1 MSEKTRYLIVIWLMV
16 IVNIFV
22 VGDVLSSISIP
33 DSDVP
38 NFATMELETVK
49 YTEFLEN
56 IEEKEVK
63 EIYYGSLYKEFF
75 VADNN
80 EGYYKVV
87 NPEYDNFKKDML
99 EKGIDV
105 LPVPTS
111 SSAKAT
117 GPSLFQIILMLISLY
132 MLYNACM
139 RYATYSRMIGR
150 QSVTINV
157 GTQPSQRP
165 VTQEKEQQNNIKTFK
180 DIAGL
185 TEVKKDTKCL
195 IDFLKNADKYKEA
208 GATLP
213 RGVIFYGPP
222 GTGKT
227 LLAKAIA
234 GEAGVPFHY
243 VSGSDFVEMYV
254 GVGAKRI
261 RELFDSAR
269 KKAPCIIFIDEI
281 DAIGG
286 KRGRDDSN
294 GEDRKTLNALL
305 TEMDGFKPT
314 ENIIVIG
321 ATNRIEDLDAALVRP
336 GRFTNKFCIPL
347 PETAKERKEII
358 ELYAKKKKFSDEV
371 SFDALSRETIG
382 FSPAAIESLLNEAAI
397 ISVQDEKPCIDKNAI
412 EKAMY
417 KILMSGHMKE
427 NQADRDKEELEI
439 VAWHEAGHALVG
451 KLKGKEIPK
460 VTIIAS
466 TSGAGGVTFSTPK
479 KTGLYS
485 VEDLKHEVMELYAGR
500 VAEMF
505 LLKDKAK
512 VTTGASNDIER
523 ATSIINKMVT
533 SYGMTEGFGLLNLN
547 KLKVSQDK
555 VLEKEI
561 EISKELETETAKLLK
576 DNYELLEKIANELLE
591 KEVLYEADLNA
602 IIKAHSF
609 MQEVNA

>member
-1 MSEKTRYLIVIWLMV
+1 MV
-16 IVNIFV
+16 IINIFII
-22 VGDVLSSISIP
+22 GDVLGSISIP
-33 DSDVP
+33 STDTP
-38 NFATMELETVK
+38 NFAEMELETTK
-49 YTEFLEN
+49 YTDFLQN
-56 IEEKEVK
+56 IEEGEVK
-63 EIYYGSLYKEFF
+63 EIYYGNLYKEFI

-80 EGYYKVV
+80 EGYYKVM
-87 NPEYDNFKKDML
+87 NPEYDDFKKDMM
-99 EKGIDV
+99 EKGVDV
-105 LPVPTS
+105 LAMPTAS
-111 SSAKAT
+111 SSAS
-117 GPSLFQIILMLISLY
+117 GPSFFQIILMLISLY

-139 RYATYSRMIGR
+139 RYATYNRMIGK
-150 QSVTINV
+150 SGATVNI
-157 GTQPSQRP
+157 GAQPMQRAP
-165 VTQEKEQQNNIKTFK
+165 LSQEKEQSSNVKTFK

-195 IDFLKNADKYKEA
+195 IDFLKNAEKYKEA

-243 VSGSDFVEMYV
+243 ISGSDFVEMYV
-254 GVGAKRI
+254 GVGAKRV
-261 RELFDSAR
+261 RELFENAR
-269 KKAPCIIFIDEI
+269 RKAPCIIFIDEI

-347 PETAKERKEII
+347 PETAKERREII
-358 ELYAKKKKFSDEV
+358 DLYSKKKKFSDEV
-371 SFDALSRETIG
+371 DFDALSRETIG

-397 ISVQDEKPCIDKNAI
+397 ISVQDEKPCIDKKAI

-451 KLKGKEIPK
+451 KLTGKEIPK

-485 VEDLKHEVMELYAGR
+485 VEDLKNEVMELYAGR

-505 LLKDKAK
+505 LLRDKTK

-523 ATSIINKMVT
+523 ATAIIHQMVT
-533 SYGMTEGFGLLNLN
+533 HYGMTDEFGLLNLG
-547 KLKVSQDK
+547 KLKVNQDK
-555 VLEKEI
+555 VLQKEI
-561 EISKELETETAKLLK
+561 DIAKELEQETAKMLK
-576 DNYELLEKIANELLE
+576 KHLGVLNEIANELLE
-591 KEVLYEADLNA
+591 KEVLYEADLNN
-602 IIKAHSF
+602 IIKRCTMMKEIKGDS
-609 MQEVNA
+609 

>member
-1 MSEKTRYLIVIWLMV
+1 MV
-16 IVNIFV
+16 IINVFII
-22 VGDVLSSISIP
+22 GDVLGSISIP
-33 DSDVP
+33 DTTAP
-38 NFATMELETVK
+38 NFAEMELENIK
-49 YTEFLEN
+49 YVDFLQN
-56 IEEKEVK
+56 IEEEKVK
-63 EIYYGSLYKEFF
+63 EIYYNSLYSEFF
-75 VADNN
+75 VADNSD
-80 EGYYKVV
+80 GYYKVN
-87 NPEYDNFKKDML
+87 NPDYDNFKKDMM
-99 EKGIDV
+99 EKGIEV

-111 SSAKAT
+111 NSTAAK
-117 GPSLFQIILMLISLY
+117 GPSFLQILLMIISLY

-139 RYATYSRMIGR
+139 RYATYNRMIGK
-150 QSVTINV
+150 QGVTINV
-157 GTQPSQRP
+157 GPQPTQRP
-165 VTQEKEQQNNIKTFK
+165 VMQDKEQPSNIKTFK

-195 IDFLKNADKYKEA
+195 IDFLKNAEKYKEA

-261 RELFDSAR
+261 RELFDTAR

-358 ELYAKKKKFSDEV
+358 ELYSKKKKFSDEV
-371 SFDALSRETIG
+371 DFDALSRETIG

-397 ISVQDEKPCIDKNAI
+397 ISVQDEKPCIDKQTI

-451 KLKGKEIPK
+451 KLTGKEIPK

-466 TSGAGGVTFSTPK
+466 TSGAGGVTFSTPR

-485 VEDLKHEVMELYAGR
+485 VEDLKNEVMELYAGR

-505 LLKDKAK
+505 LLKDKTK

-523 ATSIINKMVT
+523 ATSIIHKMVT
-533 SYGMTEGFGLLNLN
+533 SYGMADEFGLLSLS
-547 KLKVSQDK
+547 KLKVNQDK
-555 VLEKEI
+555 VLEKEV
-561 EISKELETETAKLLK
+561 EISKELEQETGKLLK
-576 DNYELLEKIANELLE
+576 KHYDLLKEIAEELLE
-591 KEVLYEADLNA
+591 KEVLYEADLNN
-602 IIKAHSF
+602 IIKRRE
-609 MQEVNA
+609 MMNQINRGEP

>member
-1 MSEKTRYLIVIWLMV
+1 MV
-16 IVNIFV
+16 IMNIFI
-22 VGDVLSSISIP
+22 VGDVLSSISVP
-33 DSDVP
+33 DGSTPD
-38 NFATMELETVK
+38 FATMELETVK
-49 YTEFLEN
+49 YVDFLGN
-56 IEEKEVK
+56 IEEENVK
-63 EIYYGSLYKEFF
+63 EIYYGEYYTEFF

-87 NPEYDNFKKDML
+87 NPDYDTFKKDMM

-105 LPVPTS
+105 LPMPTS
-111 SSAKAT
+111 SSSKIQ
-117 GPSLFQIILMLISLY
+117 GPSLLQIIMMIISLY
-132 MLYNACM
+132 FLYNACM
-139 RYATYSRMIGR
+139 RYATYSKMIGKTGAT
-150 QSVTINV
+150 VNI
-157 GTQPSQRP
+157 GAQPMQRAP
-165 VTQEKEQQNNIKTFK
+165 LSQEKEQSSAVKTFK

-185 TEVKKDTKCL
+185 TEVKKDTQCL
-195 IDFLKNADKYKEA
+195 IDFLKNAEKYKEA

-243 VSGSDFVEMYV
+243 ISGSDFVEMYV
-254 GVGAKRI
+254 GVGAKRV
-261 RELFDSAR
+261 RELFESAR

-358 ELYAKKKKFSDEV
+358 ELYSKKKKFSDEV
-371 SFDALSRETIG
+371 DFDALSRETIG

-397 ISVQDEKPCIDKNAI
+397 ISVQDEKPCIDKKTI

-505 LLKDKAK
+505 LLKDRAK

-561 EISKELETETAKLLK
+561 EIAKELETETAKLLK

-602 IIKAHSF
+602 IIKAHAF
-609 MQEVNA
+609 MQEVHA